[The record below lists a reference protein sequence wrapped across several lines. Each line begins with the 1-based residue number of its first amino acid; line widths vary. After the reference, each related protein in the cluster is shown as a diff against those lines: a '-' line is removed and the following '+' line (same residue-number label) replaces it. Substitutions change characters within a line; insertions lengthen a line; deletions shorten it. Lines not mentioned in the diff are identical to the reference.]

1 MNDPRYLKLFNELKE
16 DPTKKDQILNEI
28 KQNPETPYDLRSEGR
43 SYKPKSTNA
52 RIEQYRKNKAL
63 RAKMLENRVPFIHPE
78 FDPDF
83 FLCQGMTIVCA
94 MSGQSK
100 STTCANVI
108 AGFINHTP
116 GKQIVVITNEE
127 GPDAVIDR
135 VACLLHEQNYID
147 LYKNRM
153 SEKARALV
161 EQTSIEL
168 SDFVEV
174 VDDPAWD
181 MGCLEDV
188 QSVLEHA
195 AKNGVSLVILDYLQ
209 TVTYSRD
216 FPHLESFQVSKK
228 LGLYLKDYGKRVGV
242 PVVVFAQL
250 SPPRDKAAVQDRIQ
264 NDKTIYNHAF
274 NVIEVKPDFNTLI
287 TEFTIHK
294 GRFELKQGKKISMI
308 YKHGKYLP
316 DSEI

>member
-1 MNDPRYLKLFNELKE
+1 MTDPRYLKLFNELKE
-16 DPTKKDQILNEI
+16 DPAKKDQILSEI
-28 KQNPETPYDLRSEGR
+28 KNNPETPYAIREEGR
-43 SYKPKSTNA
+43 PYKPKSSTA

-63 RAKMLENRVPFIHPE
+63 RSKMLENRVPFIHPE
-78 FDPDF
+78 FDTDF

-100 STTCANVI
+100 STTCANI
-108 AGFINHTP
+108 ITGFINHTP

-135 VACLLHEQNYID
+135 VSCLLHDQNYID
-147 LYKNRM
+147 LYKGRM
-153 SEKARALV
+153 PQHTRELIER
-161 EQTSIEL
+161 TSIDL
-168 SDFVEV
+168 SSYIEV
-174 VDDPAWD
+174 VDDPSWD

-195 AKNGVSLVILDYLQ
+195 AKSGVSLVILDYLQ
-209 TVTYSRD
+209 TVTYSREL
-216 FPHLESFQVSKK
+216 PHLESFQISKK
-228 LGLYLKDYGKRVGV
+228 LGLYLKDYGKRVGI

-250 SPPRDKAAVQDRIQ
+250 SPPREKAAVQDRIQ

-274 NVIEVKPDFNTLI
+274 NVIEVKPDFNTHI

-294 GRFELKQGKKISMI
+294 GRFELKQGKKILMQ
-308 YKHGKYLP
+308 YKYGKYLP
-316 DSEI
+316 DSEV